1 MKDLNVI
8 AGNALPTLIIDC
20 MDSME
25 ESSDL
30 IKLRRDK
37 LDQLREKGINP
48 YINRFKVKN
57 DIGSLISEF
66 SEKTKEEL
74 EETGLDCLVAGRMMT
89 RRGHGKT
96 TFCHIKDRAGQ
107 IQVYIRKDGI
117 GEESYE
123 AFGIYD
129 IGDFIGVEG
138 KLSKTKTGELTIF
151 ATKVTLLSKSLLPLP
166 EKWHGLKDVEL
177 RYRQRYVDLIV
188 NPEVKDIFVYR
199 SRIIQALRE
208 FLNQRDYLEVET
220 PMMQSI
226 AGGATAKPFETH
238 HNALDMDLFLR
249 VAPELYLKR
258 LVVGG
263 IERVYEINRNFRNEG
278 ISTEHNPEFTMVEFY
293 TAYADYNDLM
303 GLTEELFRHICQ
315 TVFGTMTFTL
325 TCGKDDDTRDETIDF
340 SQPFARKTFKQ
351 SLIEIGKIPEGNID
365 DPQKAVAFALEHKVA
380 LEKKDSHAK
389 VLGKLFDH
397 FVEPNL
403 IQPVYITDYPL
414 ALSPLSKKKE
424 DNPELVERFE
434 LFVGG
439 KEIANAYTEL
449 NDPVDQKQRFEEQVS
464 ERHAGDDEAHMM
476 DLDFIRALEYG
487 LPPTAGEGIGI
498 DRLVMLL
505 TNSQSIR
512 DVILFP
518 QLKKES

>member
-1 MKDLNVI
+1 
-8 AGNALPTLIIDC
+8 
-20 MDSME
+20 ME
-25 ESSDL
+25 ESTDL

-37 LDQLREKGINP
+37 LAQLCSRGINP
-48 YINRFKVKN
+48 YVNKFKVK
-57 DIGSLISEF
+57 DAIGSLADEF
-66 SEKTKEEL
+66 SANSKEEL
-74 EETGLDCLVAGRMMT
+74 EKIDRQCLVGGRMMA

-107 IQVYIRKDGI
+107 IQVYIRKDEI
-117 GEESYE
+117 GDENYE
-123 AFGIYD
+123 IFSLFD

-138 KLSKTKTGELTIF
+138 TLSKTKTGELTIF
-151 ATKVTLLSKSLLPLP
+151 AKKITLLSKSLLPLP

-188 NPEVKDIFVYR
+188 NPGVKDIFVYR
-199 SRIIQALRE
+199 SKVIQALRE

-226 AGGATAKPFETH
+226 AGGATAKPFKTH
-238 HNALDMDLFLR
+238 HNALDMELYLR

-278 ISTEHNPEFTMVEFY
+278 ISTDHNPEFTMVEFY

-303 GLTEELFRHICQ
+303 DLTEKLFHHVCQ
-315 TVFGTMTFTL
+315 TVFGKMVFDL
-325 TCGKDDDTRDETIDF
+325 TCGKDEAIRNETIDF
-340 SQPFARKTFKQ
+340 SKPFGRKTFKQ
-351 SLIEIGKIPEGNID
+351 SLVDIGKIPLD
-365 DPQKAVAFALEHKVA
+365 DINDYQKSISYALENKVA

-403 IQPVYITDYPL
+403 IQPIYITDYPL

-424 DNPELVERFE
+424 EDPELVERFE

-449 NDPVDQKQRFEEQVS
+449 NDPIDQKQRFEEQVS
-464 ERHAGDDEAHMM
+464 DRNAGDEEAHMM

-487 LPPTAGEGIGI
+487 LPPTAGEGIGV

>member
-1 MKDLNVI
+1 
-8 AGNALPTLIIDC
+8 
-20 MDSME
+20 ME
-25 ESSDL
+25 ESTDL
-30 IKLRRDK
+30 VKLRRDK
-37 LDQLREKGINP
+37 LAQLCSKGINP
-48 YINRFKVKN
+48 YINNFKVK
-57 DIGSLISEF
+57 DTFSSLADNF
-66 SEKTKEEL
+66 SENSKEEL
-74 EETGLDCLVAGRMMT
+74 EGLGKQCLVAGRMMA

-96 TFCHIKDRAGQ
+96 TFCHIKDRTGQ
-107 IQVYIRKDGI
+107 IQVYIRKDAI

-123 AFGIYD
+123 IFSLFD

-138 KLSKTKTGELTIF
+138 MLSKTKTGELTIF
-151 ATKVTLLSKSLLPLP
+151 AKKITLLAKSLLPLP

-188 NPEVKDIFVYR
+188 NPEVKDVFIYR
-199 SRIIQALRE
+199 SKVIQALRE

-226 AGGATAKPFETH
+226 AGGATAKPFKTH
-238 HNALDMDLFLR
+238 HNALNMDLYLR

-278 ISTEHNPEFTMVEFY
+278 ISTDHNPEFTMVEFY

-303 GLTEELFRHICQ
+303 DLTEKLFHYICQ
-315 TVFGTMTFTL
+315 SVFGKLIFEL
-325 TCGKDDDTRDETIDF
+325 TCGKDKAIRNETIDF
-340 SQPFARKTFKQ
+340 SKPFGRKTFKQ
-351 SLIEIGKIPEGNID
+351 SLVDIGGM
-365 DPQKAVAFALEHKVA
+365 ALEDINECQKSISYALKNKVA

-403 IQPVYITDYPL
+403 IQPIYITDYPL

-424 DNPELVERFE
+424 EDPSLVERFE

-449 NDPVDQKQRFEEQVS
+449 NDPIDQKQRFEEQVCDRN
-464 ERHAGDDEAHMM
+464 EGDEEAHMM

-487 LPPTAGEGIGI
+487 LPPTAGEGIGV

>member
-1 MKDLNVI
+1 
-8 AGNALPTLIIDC
+8 
-20 MDSME
+20 ME
-25 ESSDL
+25 ESTDL
-30 IKLRRDK
+30 VKLRRDK
-37 LDQLREKGINP
+37 LAQLYSKGINP
-48 YINRFKVKN
+48 YINRFKVK
-57 DIGSLISEF
+57 DIISSLADEF
-66 SEKTKEEL
+66 SANSKEEL
-74 EETGLDCLVAGRMMT
+74 EEVGKQCLVGGRMMA

-107 IQVYIRKDGI
+107 IQVYIRKDEI
-117 GEESYE
+117 GEENYE
-123 AFGIYD
+123 IFSLFD

-138 KLSKTKTGELTIF
+138 MLSKTKTGELTIF
-151 ATKVTLLSKSLLPLP
+151 AKKITLLAKSLLPLP

-177 RYRQRYVDLIV
+177 RYRQRYVDLMV
-188 NPEVKDIFVYR
+188 NPEVKDVFIYR
-199 SRIIQALRE
+199 SKVIQALRE

-226 AGGATAKPFETH
+226 AGGATAKPFKTH
-238 HNALDMDLFLR
+238 HNALDMDLYLR

-278 ISTEHNPEFTMVEFY
+278 ISTDHNPEFTMVEFY

-303 GLTEELFRHICQ
+303 DLTEKLFHHICQ
-315 TVFGTMTFTL
+315 TVFGKMTFDL
-325 TCGKDDDTRDETIDF
+325 TCGKDEATRSEVIDF
-340 SQPFARKTFKQ
+340 SKPFGRKTFKQ
-351 SLIEIGKIPEGNID
+351 SLVEIGRIPLD
-365 DPQKAVAFALEHKVA
+365 DINDSQKSISYALENKVA

-403 IQPVYITDYPL
+403 IQPIYITDYPL

-424 DNPELVERFE
+424 EDPGLVERFE

-449 NDPVDQKQRFEEQVS
+449 NDPIDQKQRFEEQVS
-464 ERHAGDDEAHMM
+464 DRNAGDEEAHMM

-487 LPPTAGEGIGI
+487 LPPTAGEGIGV

>member
-1 MKDLNVI
+1 M
-8 AGNALPTLIIDC
+8 AGYTPPISIIDGIG
-20 MDSME
+20 SME

-30 IKLRRDK
+30 IKLRREK
-37 LDQLREKGINP
+37 LDQLRAKGINP

-57 DIGSLISEF
+57 DIGSLLSEF

-74 EETGLDCLVAGRMMT
+74 EEIGLGCLVGGRMMA

-96 TFCHIKDRAGQ
+96 TFCHIKDRTGQ
-107 IQVYIRKDGI
+107 MQVYIRKDGI

-138 KLSKTKTGELTIF
+138 KLSKTKTGEITIF

-188 NPEVKDIFVYR
+188 NPEAKDIFVYR

-208 FLNQRDYLEVET
+208 FLSQRDYLEVET

-238 HNALDMDLFLR
+238 HNALDMDLYLR

-263 IERVYEINRNFRNEG
+263 IERVFEINRNFRNEG

-303 GLTEELFRHICQ
+303 DLTEELFHHICQ

-325 TCGKDDDTRDETIDF
+325 TCGKDDAIRDETIDF
-340 SQPFARKTFKQ
+340 SQPFGRKTFQQ
-351 SLIEIGKIPEGNID
+351 SLIEIGKIPEEIISD
-365 DPQKAVAFALEHKVA
+365 LEKAVTFALERKVA

-403 IQPVYITDYPL
+403 IQPIYITDYPL

-449 NDPVDQKQRFEEQVS
+449 NDPVDQKQRFEDQVS

-476 DLDFIRALEYG
+476 DLDFIRALEHG

>member
-1 MKDLNVI
+1 
-8 AGNALPTLIIDC
+8 
-20 MDSME
+20 ME
-25 ESSDL
+25 ESTDL
-30 IKLRRDK
+30 VKLRREK
-37 LDQLREKGINP
+37 LAQLCDRGINP
-48 YINRFKVKN
+48 YINRFKVE
-57 DIGSLISEF
+57 DAIGLLADEF
-66 SEKTKEEL
+66 ADNSKEEL
-74 EETGLDCLVAGRMMT
+74 EKIDKQCLVGGRMMA

-107 IQVYIRKDGI
+107 IQVYIRKDEI
-117 GEESYE
+117 GDENYE
-123 AFGIYD
+123 IFSLLD

-138 KLSKTKTGELTIF
+138 RLSKTKTDELTIF
-151 ATKVTLLSKSLLPLP
+151 AKKVTLLSKSLLPLP

-177 RYRQRYVDLIV
+177 RYRQRYVDLMV
-188 NPEVKDIFVYR
+188 NPGVKDIFIYR
-199 SRIIQALRE
+199 SKIIQALRE

-226 AGGATAKPFETH
+226 AGGATAKPFKTH
-238 HNALDMDLFLR
+238 HNALDMELYLR

-278 ISTEHNPEFTMVEFY
+278 ISINHNPEFTMVEFY

-303 GLTEELFRHICQ
+303 DLTEELFHHICQ
-315 TVFGTMTFTL
+315 SVFNKMTFDL
-325 TCGKDDDTRDETIDF
+325 TWGKEEAVQNETIDF
-340 SQPFARKTFKQ
+340 SKPFSRKTFKQ
-351 SLIEIGKIPEGNID
+351 SLMDIGGISLDNINDFQKSISYALGN
-365 DPQKAVAFALEHKVA
+365 KVA
-380 LEKKDSHAK
+380 LEKKDNHAK

-403 IQPVYITDYPL
+403 IQPTFITDYPL

-424 DNPELVERFE
+424 EDPELVERFE

-449 NDPVDQKQRFEEQVS
+449 NDPIDQKKRFEEQAS
-464 ERHAGDDEAHMM
+464 NRKAGDEEAHMM

>member
-1 MKDLNVI
+1 
-8 AGNALPTLIIDC
+8 

-25 ESSDL
+25 ESNDL

-37 LDQLREKGINP
+37 LAQLYAKGVNP

-57 DIGSLISEF
+57 TIGSLISEF

-74 EETGLDCLVAGRMMT
+74 EEIDRQCLVGGRMMT

-107 IQVYIRKDGI
+107 IQVYIRKDEI
-117 GEESYE
+117 GEENYKIFSI
-123 AFGIYD
+123 FD

-151 ATKVTLLSKSLLPLP
+151 AKKITLLSKSLLPLP

-188 NPEVKDIFVYR
+188 NPGVKDIFVYR
-199 SRIIQALRE
+199 SKVIQAIRE

-220 PMMQSI
+220 PMMQPI
-226 AGGATAKPFETH
+226 AGGATAKPFKTH
-238 HNALDMDLFLR
+238 HNALDMDLYLR

-303 GLTEELFRHICQ
+303 DLTEELFRYICR
-315 TVFGTMTFTL
+315 TVFSKMLFEL
-325 TCGKDDDTRDETIDF
+325 TCRKKEILQDETIDF
-340 SQPFARKTFKQ
+340 SQPFGRKTFKQ
-351 SLIEIGKIPEGNID
+351 SLMDIGKIPEESIN
-365 DPQKAVAFALEHKVA
+365 DPQKSSSFALEHKVA

-403 IQPVYITDYPL
+403 IHPTYITDYPL

-424 DNPELVERFE
+424 EDPKLVERFE

-449 NDPVDQKQRFEEQVS
+449 NDPIDQKQRFEEQVS
-464 ERHAGDDEAHMM
+464 ERNAGDEEAHMM

>member
-1 MKDLNVI
+1 
-8 AGNALPTLIIDC
+8 
-20 MDSME
+20 MDSIE

-37 LDQLREKGINP
+37 LAQLCAKGINP
-48 YINRFKVKN
+48 YINRFKVKDN
-57 DIGSLISEF
+57 VGSLIDEF
-66 SEKTKEEL
+66 SEKSKEEL
-74 EETGLDCLVAGRMMT
+74 EKIGRQCLVGGRMMA

-96 TFCHIKDRAGQ
+96 AFCHIKDRTGQ
-107 IQVYIRKDGI
+107 IQIYIRKDEI
-117 GEESYE
+117 GEENYE
-123 AFGIYD
+123 IFSIFD

-151 ATKVTLLSKSLLPLP
+151 AKKISLLSKSLLPLP

-199 SRIIQALRE
+199 SKVIQAIRE

-220 PMMQSI
+220 PMMQPI
-226 AGGATAKPFETH
+226 AGGATAKPFKTH
-238 HNALDMDLFLR
+238 HNALDMDLYLR
-249 VAPELYLKR
+249 IAPELYLKR

-278 ISTEHNPEFTMVEFY
+278 ISTDHNPEFTMVEFY
-293 TAYADYNDLM
+293 TAYANYNDLM
-303 GLTEELFRHICQ
+303 ELTEELFRYICR
-315 TVFGTMTFTL
+315 TVFNTMTFEL
-325 TCGKDDDTRDETIDF
+325 TCGKEETIRNETIDF
-340 SQPFARKTFKQ
+340 SKPFGRKTFKQ
-351 SLIEIGKIPEGNID
+351 SLLDIGKITEENIN
-365 DPQKAVAFALEHKVA
+365 DPQKSASIALEHKVA

-397 FVEPNL
+397 FVEPHL
-403 IQPVYITDYPL
+403 IQPIYITDYPL

-424 DNPELVERFE
+424 EDPELVERFE

-449 NDPVDQKQRFEEQVS
+449 NDPIDQKQRFEEQVS
-464 ERHAGDDEAHMM
+464 ERNEGDEEAHMM

>member
-1 MKDLNVI
+1 
-8 AGNALPTLIIDC
+8 
-20 MDSME
+20 ME
-25 ESSDL
+25 ESTDL

-37 LDQLREKGINP
+37 LAQLSSRGINP
-48 YINRFKVKN
+48 YVNRFKVE
-57 DIGSLISEF
+57 DVIGSLASQF
-66 SEKTKEEL
+66 SENTKEEL
-74 EETGLDCLVAGRMMT
+74 EKIDRQCLVGGRMMA

-96 TFCHIKDRAGQ
+96 TFCHIKDYAGQ
-107 IQVYIRKDGI
+107 IQVYVRKDGI
-117 GEESYE
+117 GDKNYE
-123 AFGIYD
+123 IFSLFD

-138 KLSKTKTGELTIF
+138 TLSKTKTGELTIF
-151 ATKVTLLSKSLLPLP
+151 AKKITLLSKSLLPLP

-188 NPEVKDIFVYR
+188 NPEVKDIFIYR
-199 SRIIQALRE
+199 SKIIQALRE
-208 FLNQRDYLEVET
+208 FLNHRDYLEVET

-226 AGGATAKPFETH
+226 AGGATAKPFKTH
-238 HNALDMDLFLR
+238 HNALDMELYLR

-278 ISTEHNPEFTMVEFY
+278 ISINHNPEFTMIEFY
-293 TAYADYNDLM
+293 TAYADYKDLM
-303 GLTEELFRHICQ
+303 DLTEKLFHHICQ
-315 TVFGTMTFTL
+315 TVFGTMTFEL
-325 TCGKDDDTRDETIDF
+325 TCGKDDTIRNETIDF
-340 SQPFARKTFKQ
+340 SKPFVRKTFKQ
-351 SLIEIGKIPEGNID
+351 SLVDIGRMSLEDIND
-365 DPQKAVAFALEHKVA
+365 CQKSISYALENKVA

-389 VLGKLFDH
+389 ILGKLFDH

-403 IQPVYITDYPL
+403 IQPIYITDYPL

-424 DNPELVERFE
+424 DDPDLVERFE

-449 NDPVDQKQRFEEQVS
+449 NDPIDQKKRFEEQVS
-464 ERHAGDDEAHMM
+464 DRNAGDEEAHMM

>member
-1 MKDLNVI
+1 
-8 AGNALPTLIIDC
+8 
-20 MDSME
+20 ME
-25 ESSDL
+25 ESTDL
-30 IKLRRDK
+30 VKHRREKLI
-37 LDQLREKGINP
+37 QLRSRGINP
-48 YINRFKVKN
+48 YVNKFKAE
-57 DIGSLISEF
+57 DAIGLLVDEF
-66 SEKTKEEL
+66 SNNSKEEL
-74 EETGLDCLVAGRMMT
+74 EKLDRQCVVGGRMMA

-96 TFCHIKDRAGQ
+96 SFSHIKDRSGQ
-107 IQVYIRKDGI
+107 IQVYIRRDEI
-117 GEESYE
+117 GEENYDI
-123 AFGIYD
+123 FGLFD

-138 KLSKTKTGELTIF
+138 LLSKTKTGELTIF
-151 ATKVTLLSKSLLPLP
+151 AKKITLLSKSLLPLP

-188 NPEVKDIFVYR
+188 NPEVKGIFVYR
-199 SRIIQALRE
+199 SKVIQALRE

-226 AGGATAKPFETH
+226 AGGATAKPFKTH
-238 HNALDMDLFLR
+238 HNALDMELYLR

-278 ISTEHNPEFTMVEFY
+278 ISTNHNPEFTMVEFY

-303 GLTEELFRHICQ
+303 DLTEQLFHYICQ
-315 TVFGTMTFTL
+315 NVFGKMIFDLTF
-325 TCGKDDDTRDETIDF
+325 GKDEAVKTEVIDF
-340 SQPFARKTFKQ
+340 SKPFVRKTFKQ
-351 SLIEIGKIPEGNID
+351 SLVDFGKIPLENIRD
-365 DPQKAVAFALEHKVA
+365 HQKSISYALENKVA
-380 LEKKDSHAK
+380 LDKKDNHAK

-403 IQPVYITDYPL
+403 IQPTYVTDYPL

-424 DNPELVERFE
+424 EDPELVERFE

-449 NDPVDQKQRFEEQVS
+449 NDPIDQKQRFEEQVS
-464 ERHAGDDEAHMM
+464 ERIAGNEEAHMM

-505 TNSQSIR
+505 TDSQSIR

>member
-1 MKDLNVI
+1 
-8 AGNALPTLIIDC
+8 
-20 MDSME
+20 
-25 ESSDL
+25 
-30 IKLRRDK
+30 
-37 LDQLREKGINP
+37 
-48 YINRFKVKN
+48 
-57 DIGSLISEF
+57 
-66 SEKTKEEL
+66 
-74 EETGLDCLVAGRMMT
+74 
-89 RRGHGKT
+89 
-96 TFCHIKDRAGQ
+96 
-107 IQVYIRKDGI
+107 
-117 GEESYE
+117 
-123 AFGIYD
+123 
-129 IGDFIGVEG
+129 
-138 KLSKTKTGELTIF
+138 
-151 ATKVTLLSKSLLPLP
+151 
-166 EKWHGLKDVEL
+166 
-177 RYRQRYVDLIV
+177 
-188 NPEVKDIFVYR
+188 
-199 SRIIQALRE
+199 
-208 FLNQRDYLEVET
+208 VET

-226 AGGATAKPFETH
+226 AGGATAKPFKTH
-238 HNALDMDLFLR
+238 HNALDMDLYLR

-278 ISTEHNPEFTMVEFY
+278 ISTDHNPEFTMVEFY

-303 GLTEELFRHICQ
+303 DLTEKLFHHICQ
-315 TVFGTMTFTL
+315 TVFGKMTFDL
-325 TCGKDDDTRDETIDF
+325 TCGKYEATRNEVIDF
-340 SQPFARKTFKQ
+340 SKPFGRKTFKQ
-351 SLIEIGKIPEGNID
+351 SLVDIGGIPLD
-365 DPQKAVAFALEHKVA
+365 DINDCQKSISYALENKVA

-403 IQPVYITDYPL
+403 IQPIYITDYPL

-424 DNPELVERFE
+424 EDPGLVERFE

-449 NDPVDQKQRFEEQVS
+449 NDPIDQKQRFEEQVS
-464 ERHAGDDEAHMM
+464 DRNAGNEEAHMM

-487 LPPTAGEGIGI
+487 LPPTAGEGIGV

>member
-1 MKDLNVI
+1 
-8 AGNALPTLIIDC
+8 
-20 MDSME
+20 ME
-25 ESSDL
+25 ESTDL
-30 IKLRRDK
+30 VKHRREKLI
-37 LDQLREKGINP
+37 QLRSRGVNP
-48 YINRFKVKN
+48 YVNKFKAE
-57 DIGSLISEF
+57 DSIGSLVDEF
-66 SEKTKEEL
+66 SKNSKEEL
-74 EETGLDCLVAGRMMT
+74 EKLDRQCVVGGRMMA

-96 TFCHIKDRAGQ
+96 SFSHIKDRSGQ
-107 IQVYIRKDGI
+107 IQVYIRRDEI
-117 GEESYE
+117 GEENYDV
-123 AFGIYD
+123 FGLFD

-138 KLSKTKTGELTIF
+138 LLSKTKTGELTIF
-151 ATKVTLLSKSLLPLP
+151 AKKITLLSKSLLPLP

-199 SRIIQALRE
+199 SKVIQALRE

-226 AGGATAKPFETH
+226 AGGATAKPFKTH
-238 HNALDMDLFLR
+238 HNALDMELYLR

-278 ISTEHNPEFTMVEFY
+278 ISTNHNPEFTMVEFY

-303 GLTEELFRHICQ
+303 DLTEQLFHHICQ
-315 TVFGTMTFTL
+315 NVFGKMIFDLTF
-325 TCGKDDDTRDETIDF
+325 GKDGAVKTEVIDF
-340 SQPFARKTFKQ
+340 SKPFVRKTFKQ
-351 SLIEIGKIPEGNID
+351 SLVDFGKISLENISD
-365 DPQKAVAFALEHKVA
+365 HQKSISYALENKVA
-380 LEKKDSHAK
+380 LDKKDNHAK

-403 IQPVYITDYPL
+403 IQPTYITDYPL

-424 DNPELVERFE
+424 EDPEFVERFE

-449 NDPVDQKQRFEEQVS
+449 NDPIDQKQRFEEQVS
-464 ERHAGDDEAHMM
+464 ERIAGNEEAHMM